1 MHAHSGRRAELLRAS
16 VAADAPG
23 GAAPEVVLLDAG
35 GVFLLPDRERISAAF
50 ERAEVTAPSPE
61 VLDDAHHRAAARF
74 SVSIDVDADWAASW
88 HAYLHD
94 YAIACTATLDELVD
108 LEELHRH
115 LDSEFADAAL
125 WSTPIDGARE
135 GLRRLADTGVRLGVV
150 SNADGMM
157 AQRLRELEILQVGPG
172 VGVRVD
178 CVIDSGDVG
187 VMKPDP
193 AIFRIALEA
202 MGVPAHDAWYVG
214 DMPAFDVVGARRA
227 GLRPWVLDP
236 LGLHGDLGYDTV
248 ESLQQLAQIV
258 EEQGR

>member
-1 MHAHSGRRAELLRAS
+1 MGSGELEAPRRM
-16 VAADAPG
+16 V
-23 GAAPEVVLLDAG
+23 PEALLLDSG
-35 GVFLLPDRERISAAF
+35 GVFLLPDRQRIGAAF
-50 ERAEVTAPSPE
+50 DRAEVAVPAPE
-61 VLDDAHHRAAARF
+61 VLDAAHHRAAARF
-74 SVSIDVDADWAASW
+74 SVAVDVDADWAGSW
-88 HAYLHD
+88 RAYLHD
-94 YAIACTATLDELVD
+94 YAIACTEVLDELVD

-150 SNADGMM
+150 SNADGLM

-172 VGVRVD
+172 AGVRVD

-193 AIFRIALEA
+193 AIFRVALEA
-202 MGVPAHDAWYVG
+202 MGVAADDTWYVG

-236 LGLHGDLGYDTV
+236 LGLHGGQGYDTA
-248 ESLQQLAQIV
+248 ESLGHLAQII
-258 EEQGR
+258 EEQCP

>member
-1 MHAHSGRRAELLRAS
+1 MGSGDVEPPKRM
-16 VAADAPG
+16 V
-23 GAAPEVVLLDAG
+23 PEVLLLDAG
-35 GVFLLPDRERISAAF
+35 GVFLLPDRRRISAAF
-50 ERAEVTAPSPE
+50 ERAEVVVPSPE
-61 VLDDAHHRAAARF
+61 ALDAAHHRAAARF
-74 SVSIDVDADWAASW
+74 SVAVDVDADWAGAW

-94 YAIACTATLDELVD
+94 YAIACTAMLDELVD
-108 LEELHRH
+108 LDELHRH

-125 WSTPIDGARE
+125 WSTPIEGARE
-135 GLRRLADTGVRLGVV
+135 GLGRLADTGVRLGVV

-172 VGVRVD
+172 AGVRVE

-202 MGVPAHDAWYVG
+202 MGAGADDTWFVG

-236 LGLHGDLGYDTV
+236 LGLHADQGYDTA
-248 ESLQQLAQIV
+248 ESLGHLATII
-258 EEQGR
+258 EEQCP

>member
-1 MHAHSGRRAELLRAS
+1 LLTVPPMTPPTA
-16 VAADAPG
+16 
-23 GAAPEVVLLDAG
+23 VLLDAG
-35 GVFLLPDRERISAAF
+35 GVFLLPDRDRIAAAF
-50 ERAEVTAPSPE
+50 ERAEVEVPPPE
-61 VLDDAHHRAAARF
+61 VLDVAHHRAAARF
-74 SVSIDVDADWAASW
+74 SVTVDVDADWVGSW
-88 HAYLHD
+88 RAYLHD
-94 YAIACTATLDELVD
+94 YAIACTAMLDDLVD
-108 LEELHRH
+108 LDELHRH

-135 GLRRLADTGVRLGVV
+135 GLRRLASTGVRLGVV
-150 SNADGMM
+150 SNADGLM

-172 VGVRVD
+172 PGVRVE

-202 MGVPAHDAWYVG
+202 MGLTADDAWYLG

-236 LGLHGDLGYDTV
+236 LGLHDDQGYDTA
-248 ESLQQLAQIV
+248 ESLHHLAEII
-258 EEQGR
+258 EESIT